1 MRHANRWWTN
11 EIVTGKTMK
20 ADCPSKLFVWLNQIK
35 SWFTTVVCRSGFYWL
50 GFNKFTE
57 WKIEVTIVPLAE
69 KVMS

>member
-1 MRHANRWWTN
+1 
-11 EIVTGKTMK
+11 MK

-35 SWFTTVVCRSGFYWL
+35 SWFTTVVCRSGCYWL